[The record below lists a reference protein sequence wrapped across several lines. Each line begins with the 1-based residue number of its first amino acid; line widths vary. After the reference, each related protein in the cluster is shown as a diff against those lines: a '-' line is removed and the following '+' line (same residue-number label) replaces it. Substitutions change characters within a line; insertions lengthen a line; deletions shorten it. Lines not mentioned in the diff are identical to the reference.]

1 MRRALGL
8 VVLVFLLAWARV
20 AFAEGYTPAAD
31 PLFGLA
37 PLDETALA
45 KVSRPEPSR
54 VILWDDEPPK
64 SSHSVHHARG
74 ARPGTPSRGVVA
86 IPATSWGDSDES
98 DRIGRGLPAGVADT
112 DRARRPSAE
121 VSEV

>member
-8 VVLVFLLAWARV
+8 VVLVLLLAWARV
-20 AFAEGYTPAAD
+20 AFAEGYTPTTD
-31 PLFGLA
+31 LLFGLA

-45 KVSRPEPSR
+45 KVSGRGVAQPRLPEPSR

-74 ARPGTPSRGVVA
+74 AGPGPRPRAVA
-86 IPATSWGDSDES
+86 V
-98 DRIGRGLPAGVADT
+98 R
-112 DRARRPSAE
+112 
-121 VSEV
+121 